1 MTTRRIAGVAGLVY
15 AAAAAI
21 ENMGL
26 LEAPTLASPVADVRA
41 SYEDQSLALV
51 TSLAGALEL
60 VAYCVFAVALFG
72 LLRERERRG
81 EAWSFLALVGGVA
94 GPVVAAAGLAANAVL
109 VADGGAGLGDDAVA
123 TLFDLSLTAR
133 MLSGGFLALF
143 MAGVGLS
150 ALRSR
155 ALPSWLAWY
164 ACAAALP
171 LAIAPVAAFAA
182 EDAVQVAARVA
193 FSLQALWI
201 FLTSFWLALADGSGR
216 VAFARRCAFLLLVLG
231 AGLVGIALVLVPGAT
246 GEFFA
251 WGLGPEPLA
260 AFAGGVYV
268 GSAVVYAIALR
279 SPERDVR
286 GLVAGAVV
294 LSVSVLVITLT
305 HLDQFDFGRLQAWA
319 WVVLFAGFSLVTS
332 VLFVLGRGAQWE
344 AASGEPLT
352 APARAVLAVVAGVL
366 GALALALW
374 VDPGGLTGAVPF
386 DLPPLGGRFAGSWIA
401 LLAVLT
407 GWAAVHNQPRR
418 RQALADRTCRAPG
431 RHAGCGAEDAP
442 GPGAERR
449 GHRLR
454 RGDRAAARHR
464 SGAGGRPRLE
474 CVSGCQRPPPYR
486 SPTPRRRRSQHP
498 GHGVG

>member
-1 MTTRRIAGVAGLVY
+1 MTTRRIAGIAGLVY
-15 AAAAAI
+15 AASAAI

-41 SYEDQSLALV
+41 LYEDRALELV

-72 LLRERERRG
+72 LLRERERRD
-81 EAWSFLALVGGVA
+81 EASSFLALVGGVA
-94 GPVVAAAGLAANAVL
+94 GPVVAAAGLAATAVL

-182 EDAVQVAARVA
+182 DDAVQVAARIA

-201 FLTSFWLALADGSGR
+201 LLTSFWLALADGTGWI
-216 VAFARRCAFLLLVLG
+216 AFVRRCAFLLLVLG

-268 GSAVVYAIALR
+268 GSAAVYALALA
-279 SPERDVR
+279 SKEHDAQ
-286 GLVAGAVV
+286 GLVVGAVV

-319 WVVLFAGFSLVTS
+319 WVVLFGGFSLVTS
-332 VLFVLGRGAQWE
+332 ALLVLGRDAPSE
-344 AASGEPLT
+344 LLSGDPLT
-352 APARAVLAVVAGVL
+352 APVRGVLIVVAGVL
-366 GALALALW
+366 GVLALALW
-374 VDPGGLTGAVPF
+374 VDPGALTDPSPF

-401 LLAVLT
+401 LLAVLA
-407 GWAAVHNQPRR
+407 GWAALRNRR
-418 RQALADRTCRAPG
+418 DEARASLAALIALP
-431 RHAGCGAEDAP
+431 AGM
-442 GPGAERR
+442 
-449 GHRLR
+449 L
-454 RGDRAAARHR
+454 AAALRTL
-464 SGAGGRPRLE
+464 SDLEPTGAAIAYLAGIVLLLATGAVLAGGHARSRLM
-474 CVSGCQRPPPYR
+474 VSEA
-486 SPTPRRRRSQHP
+486 TA
-498 GHGVG
+498 

>member
-1 MTTRRIAGVAGLVY
+1 MTTRRIAGIAGLVY
-15 AAAAAI
+15 AASAAI

-41 SYEDQSLALV
+41 LYEDRALELV

-72 LLRERERRG
+72 LLREGERRD
-81 EAWSFLALVGGVA
+81 EASSFLALVGGVA
-94 GPVVAAAGLAANAVL
+94 GPVVAAAGLAATAVL

-182 EDAVQVAARVA
+182 DDAVQVAARIA

-201 FLTSFWLALADGSGR
+201 LLTSFWLALADGTGWI
-216 VAFARRCAFLLLVLG
+216 AFVRRCAFLLLVLG

-268 GSAVVYAIALR
+268 GSAAVYALALA
-279 SPERDVR
+279 SKEHDAQ
-286 GLVAGAVV
+286 GLVVGAVV

-319 WVVLFAGFSLVTS
+319 WVVLFGGFSLVTS
-332 VLFVLGRGAQWE
+332 ALLVLGRGAP
-344 AASGEPLT
+344 SEPLVRRPPRG
-352 APARAVLAVVAGVL
+352 AGARGAHRRGRRAGRPRSRAL
-366 GALALALW
+366 GRSGRPHRCQPVRSSAARRPLRGLLDCSARR
-374 VDPGGLTGAVPF
+374 PGGL
-386 DLPPLGGRFAGSWIA
+386 GRAPQPAG
-401 LLAVLT
+401 
-407 GWAAVHNQPRR
+407 RR
-418 RQALADRTCRAPG
+418 HALAGRTCRAPG
-431 RHAGCGAEDAP
+431 GHAG
-442 GPGAERR
+442 
-449 GHRLR
+449 
-454 RGDRAAARHR
+454 
-464 SGAGGRPRLE
+464 
-474 CVSGCQRPPPYR
+474 
-486 SPTPRRRRSQHP
+486 RRR
-498 GHGVG
+498 

>member
-72 LLRERERRG
+72 MLRERERRG

-143 MAGVGLS
+143 LAGVGLS

-216 VAFARRCAFLLLVLG
+216 VAFVRRCAFLLLVLG
-231 AGLVGIALVLVPGAT
+231 AGLGRHRSGAGAWGHGRVLRLGTRSRAARGLRRRRLRRVGGGLCNRAEEPGARRART
-246 GEFFA
+246 HGRCGGA
-251 WGLGPEPLA
+251 LRLRARDHPRPSRPVRLRPAPGVGLG
-260 AFAGGVYV
+260 GVC
-268 GSAVVYAIALR
+268 SR
-279 SPERDVR
+279 
-286 GLVAGAVV
+286 
-294 LSVSVLVITLT
+294 
-305 HLDQFDFGRLQAWA
+305 
-319 WVVLFAGFSLVTS
+319 GFSLVTS

-344 AASGEPLT
+344 RPSGEPLA
-352 APARAVLAVVAGVL
+352 APVRAVLAVVAGVL
-366 GALALALW
+366 GAVALALW

-401 LLAVLT
+401 LLAVLA
-407 GWAAVHNQPRR
+407 GWAALRNRR
-418 RQALADRTCRAPG
+418 D
-431 RHAGCGAEDAP
+431 D
-442 GPGAERR
+442 
-449 GHRLR
+449 
-454 RGDRAAARHR
+454 ARHSLAALVALPAGMLVAALRTLPDLEPGGAAIAYVAAIGLLLATGAVLVAGRAR
-464 SGAGGRPRLE
+464 SWTSRPA
-474 CVSGCQRPPPYR
+474 
-486 SPTPRRRRSQHP
+486 
-498 GHGVG
+498 VGSAR